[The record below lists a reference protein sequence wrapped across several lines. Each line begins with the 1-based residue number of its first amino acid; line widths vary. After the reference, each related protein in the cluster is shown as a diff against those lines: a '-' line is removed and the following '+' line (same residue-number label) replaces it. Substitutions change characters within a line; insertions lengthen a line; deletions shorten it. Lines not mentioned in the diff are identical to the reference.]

1 MSVFL
6 ASASPRRREL
16 LALLLKDF
24 SCFAPNIDE
33 SIGIGE
39 CPEDYVQRM
48 AREKAATRITPNA
61 LVVAA
66 DTSVVFDNQVLGK
79 PAGAEDAQRMLECLS
94 GKTHR
99 VLTAVSVG
107 VPDRLDVA
115 LCETR
120 VTFAPLSRREIAL
133 YLATDEPWDKAGS
146 YGIQGK
152 AGSFVTSIEGSY
164 SAVVGLPLAETRA
177 LLAGH
182 GVLPEW

>member
-1 MSVFL
+1 
-6 ASASPRRREL
+6 
-16 LALLLKDF
+16 
-24 SCFAPNIDE
+24 
-33 SIGIGE
+33 
-39 CPEDYVQRM
+39 
-48 AREKAATRITPNA
+48 
-61 LVVAA
+61 
-66 DTSVVFDNQVLGK
+66 
-79 PAGAEDAQRMLECLS
+79 MLECLS